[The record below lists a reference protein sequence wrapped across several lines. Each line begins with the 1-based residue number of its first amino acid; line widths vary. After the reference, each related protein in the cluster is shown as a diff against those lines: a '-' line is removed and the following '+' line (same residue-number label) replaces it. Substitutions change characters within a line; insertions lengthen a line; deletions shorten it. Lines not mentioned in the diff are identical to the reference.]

1 MLTGG
6 DLLNMMERL
15 LGDTR
20 RELGDVDTRL
30 ERANAQLDQLKQR
43 ELGVLAVLAR
53 VRVREIESGVGDELD
68 ATGREVQQILAK
80 RAEAQS
86 ALAAQID
93 TAEQAL
99 RGLGEERQAQQA
111 VVVAADQAVDEAEAE
126 AQKALAADPAYRAQ
140 LDTATAS
147 DAVADQAEDKAQGAH
162 RDRAEKGKP
171 YEGDKLF
178 MYLWNRGYGTT
189 RYTRGPFSRL
199 MDGWVARTAGYEPL
213 RRDYWTLSE
222 LPARFDEHAVRMRTR
237 ADEDMA
243 AVRALEAAAAD
254 VAGVPA
260 RGATLATESEALAK
274 IDERVAA
281 KEAEITALVEKRGAF
296 AAGDDDL
303 SRRCTQLLSDMYR
316 GEKMRTLRERAT
328 LTPNPEDDAAVDE
341 LAAVRADLPRLTDE
355 VARYRTL
362 SSTNRERVAKL
373 EDLAKRFKDS
383 RLDTPAS
390 EFVNSALIATL
401 LTQLLA
407 GSLGVPDVWDAITK
421 QHRRRQLADP
431 RFGSGRFPRGGN
443 PWGGGWGGGGLG
455 GGGGWPKGGGGFGGG
470 GFRKGGGFGGGG
482 FRTGGG
488 FGRGGGF
495 KTGGG
500 F

>member
-30 ERANAQLDQLKQR
+30 ERAHAQLEQLKQR

-53 VRVREIESGVGDELD
+53 VRVREIESGELKEQLD
-68 ATGREVQQILAK
+68 ATGREVQQILEK
-80 RAEAQS
+80 RAEAQA
-86 ALAAQID
+86 ALAAEIAASERD
-93 TAEQAL
+93 LA
-99 RGLGEERQAQQA
+99 GLGEQRQAQQT
-111 VVVAADQAVDEAEAE
+111 VVVAADQAVDAAEAE
-126 AQKALAADPAYRAQ
+126 AQKALSADATYRAR
-140 LDTATAS
+140 LDAATAS
-147 DAVADQAEDKAQGAH
+147 DRVADLAEEKAQAAH

-171 YEGDKLF
+171 YEADKLF
-178 MYLWNRGYGTT
+178 MYLWQRGYGTT
-189 RYTRGPFSRL
+189 RYTRGPFARL
-199 MDGWVARTAGYEPL
+199 MDGWVARTAGFEPL

-222 LPARFDEHAVRMRTR
+222 LPARFDEHATRMRAR
-237 ADEDMA
+237 AEEDVA
-243 AVRALEAAAAD
+243 AVRALEATAAEA
-254 VAGVPA
+254 AGVPA
-260 RGATLATESEALAK
+260 RAATFATEAGALDK
-274 IDERVAA
+274 IDASVAA
-281 KEAEITALVEKRGAF
+281 KEAEIAALVAKRGAF

-303 SRRCTQLLSDMYR
+303 SRRCTQLLSDTYR

-355 VARYRTL
+355 VAQYRAL
-362 SSTNRERVAKL
+362 SGTNRERVAKL
-373 EDLAKRFKDS
+373 EDLSKRFKES

-431 RFGSGRFPRGGN
+431 RFGSGRFPGGGN

-455 GGGGWPKGGGGFGGG
+455 GGWPKGGGFGKGGFG
-470 GFRKGGGFGGGG
+470 KGGGFGGGG

>member
-6 DLLNMMERL
+6 DLLTMMDRL

-30 ERANAQLDQLKQR
+30 TRANAQLDELKQR

-53 VRVREIESGVGDELD
+53 VRVREIESGELGDELD

-86 ALAAQID
+86 ALAAEID
-93 TAEQAL
+93 TAEQELKA
-99 RGLGEERQAQQA
+99 LGEERQAQQA
-111 VVVAADQAVDEAEAE
+111 IVVAADRAVDEAEAE
-126 AQKALAADPAYRAQ
+126 AQKALAADAAYRAR
-140 LDTATAS
+140 LDAATAS
-147 DAVADQAEDKAQGAH
+147 DGVADQAEEKAQAAH
-162 RDRAEKGKP
+162 RDRDDKGKP
-171 YEGDKLF
+171 YEADQLF

-213 RRDYWTLSE
+213 RRDYWMLSE
-222 LPARFDEHAVRMRTR
+222 LPARFDEHAGRMRAR

-243 AVRALEAAAAD
+243 AVRALEAAAAEA
-254 VAGVPA
+254 AGVPA
-260 RGATLATESEALAK
+260 RAATLAAEADTLAK

-281 KEAEITALVEKRGAF
+281 KEAEIASLVEKRGAF

-303 SRRCTQLLSDMYR
+303 SRRCTQLLSDLYR

-355 VARYRTL
+355 VARYRAL
-362 SSTNRERVAKL
+362 SSANRDRVAKL
-373 EDLAKRFKDS
+373 EDLSKRFKDN
-383 RLDTPAS
+383 RFDTPAS

-431 RFGSGRFPRGGN
+431 RFGSGRFPRGGGG
-443 PWGGGWGGGGLG
+443 PWGGGGWGGGG
-455 GGGGWPKGGGGFGGG
+455 WP
-470 GFRKGGGFGGGG
+470 KGGGFGGGG

>member
-6 DLLNMMERL
+6 DLLNMMDRL

-20 RELGDVDTRL
+20 RELGDVDVRL
-30 ERANAQLDQLKQR
+30 ERANAQLEQLKQR

-53 VRVREIESGVGDELD
+53 VRVREIESGELVEQLD

-80 RAEAQS
+80 RTEAQT
-86 ALAAQID
+86 ALAGEID
-93 TAEQAL
+93 TAEQGL
-99 RGLGEERQAQQA
+99 KGLGEERQAQQA
-111 VVVAADQAVDEAEAE
+111 VVVGADQAVDSAEAE
-126 AQKALAADPAYRAQ
+126 AQKALAADAAYRAR
-140 LDTATAS
+140 LDAATAS
-147 DAVADQAEDKAQGAH
+147 DGVADQAEEKAQAAH
-162 RDRAEKGKP
+162 KDRTEKGKP
-171 YEGDKLF
+171 YEADKLF

-189 RYTRGPFSRL
+189 RYTRGPFARL

-222 LPARFDEHAVRMRTR
+222 LPARFDEHATRMRAR
-237 ADEDMA
+237 ADEDVA
-243 AVRALEAAAAD
+243 AVRALEATAAET
-254 VAGVPA
+254 AGVPA
-260 RGATLATESEALAK
+260 RAATLAAEAEALAK
-274 IDERVAA
+274 VDERVAA
-281 KEAEITALVEKRGAF
+281 KEAEIAGLVEKRGAF

-303 SRRCTQLLSDMYR
+303 SRRCTQLLSDTYR

-362 SSTNRERVAKL
+362 SSTNRERVTKL
-373 EDLAKRFKDS
+373 EDLSKRFKES

-407 GSLGVPDVWDAITK
+407 GSVGVPDVWDAITK

-431 RFGSGRFPRGGN
+431 GFGSGRVPRGGN
-443 PWGGGWGGGGLG
+443 PWGGGF
-455 GGGGWPKGGGGFGGG
+455 GGGGWPKGGGFGKGGFGGG
-470 GFRKGGGFGGGG
+470 GFGKGGGFGGGG
-482 FRTGGG
+482 FRSGGG
-488 FGRGGGF
+488 FRGGGF
-495 KTGGG
+495 KSGGG

>member
-30 ERANAQLDQLKQR
+30 ERAHAQLEQIKQR

-53 VRVREIESGVGDELD
+53 VRVREIESGDLVEQLD

-80 RAEAQS
+80 RAEAQG
-86 ALAAQID
+86 ALAAEIGQ
-93 TAEQAL
+93 AEQGL
-99 RGLGEERQAQQA
+99 KGLGDERQAQQS
-111 VVVAADQAVDEAEAE
+111 VVVAADEAVDAAEAE
-126 AQKALAADPAYRAQ
+126 AQKTLAADAAYRAR
-140 LDTATAS
+140 LDAATAS
-147 DAVADQAEDKAQGAH
+147 DAVADQAEEKAQAAH
-162 RDRAEKGKP
+162 LDRTEKGKP
-171 YEGDKLF
+171 YEADKLF

-213 RRDYWTLSE
+213 RRDYWMLSE
-222 LPARFDEHAVRMRTR
+222 MPARFDDHAARMRTR
-237 ADEDMA
+237 ADEDVA
-243 AVRALEAAAAD
+243 AVRALEATAAEA
-254 VAGVPA
+254 AGVPA
-260 RGATLATESEALAK
+260 RGATLAAEGETLAK

-281 KEAEITALVEKRGAF
+281 KEAAIAGLVEKRGAF

-303 SRRCTQLLSDMYR
+303 SRRCTQLLSDTYR

-355 VARYRTL
+355 VARYRAL
-362 SSTNRERVAKL
+362 SSANRDRVGKL
-373 EDLAKRFKDS
+373 EDLSKRFKES

-431 RFGSGRFPRGGN
+431 GFGSGRFPRGGN
-443 PWGGGWGGGGLG
+443 PWGGGWGGGG
-455 GGGGWPKGGGGFGGG
+455 WP
-470 GFRKGGGFGGGG
+470 KGGGFGGGG
-482 FRTGGG
+482 VRSGGG